1 LLPCVVLSLAGVAR
15 AESEPIRIEYRA
27 DRGCPNM
34 AEFEERVFDRTA
46 SARLATPSETARTF
60 SVDLRRAGR
69 RVTGRLVIREPNGAT
84 MTRRVSGSDCG
95 DVATVLALATAL
107 AIDPRAELAPHE
119 TLEEGAR
126 TSTERSASE
135 VRGETPSDSPPGRD
149 AGDDGENASE
159 SPYDD
164 DGGGGDRSAS
174 TSVDVSLSGA
184 LGGRAALFATPH
196 PAWGVSGFLG
206 AALGG
211 SLSTTELFLELA
223 WLTTAPERLDGASA
237 SFGFLLGRPGVCAFG
252 SRAGASVRVSPCLAV
267 ELGAITAEGNNIP
280 RATSSTRFWAA
291 AELFARVDLAFAED
305 GFVTL
310 TAGAGLPFT
319 RYEFLFLNP
328 DTAIHRV
335 PVLTA
340 AGSARIG
347 TRF

>member
-1 LLPCVVLSLAGVAR
+1 
-15 AESEPIRIEYRA
+15 
-27 DRGCPNM
+27 
-34 AEFEERVFDRTA
+34 
-46 SARLATPSETARTF
+46 
-60 SVDLRRAGR
+60 
-69 RVTGRLVIREPNGAT
+69 

-119 TLEEGAR
+119 TLEEGPG
-126 TSTERSASE
+126 TSPERP
-135 VRGETPSDSPPGRD
+135 TSDGPGRTRAESRGRND
-149 AGDDGENASE
+149 AGDEDGSERERPHDEGANHAEGGASNN
-159 SPYDD
+159 
-164 DGGGGDRSAS
+164 
-174 TSVDVSLSGA
+174 VDVSLSGA

-196 PAWGVSGFLG
+196 PAFGVSGFLA

-211 SLSTTELFLELA
+211 PLSTTELFLELA

-237 SFGFLLGRPGVCAFG
+237 AFGFVLSRPGVCALG
-252 SRAGASVRVSPCLAV
+252 SRAGASVRVSPCFAM
-267 ELGAITAEGNNIP
+267 ELGAITAEGSNIP
-280 RATSSTRFWAA
+280 SAASRTRFWAA

-310 TAGAGLPFT
+310 AAGLGLPLT

-340 AGSARIG
+340 AGSAGLG